1 LIHFYKRLEEKKMGL
16 FNFMTGLMAGVYA
29 GVYIAQN
36 YEVPKVSDPV
46 TMMDKVKKLAEDY
59 KKTDD

>member
-1 LIHFYKRLEEKKMGL
+1 MGL